1 MEGAPALDTPALR
14 LGSKS
19 DLIDSYP
26 EMRRDS
32 GGFDLLVSA
41 ETGQGIEALLGRIGD
56 FLRSSFGGADSVLIT
71 RARHREG
78 LTSCLIA
85 LERALGAAE
94 LELVAEEMRRAG
106 DALGRITGR
115 VDVEDLP
122 DVIFREFCIG
132 K

>member
-1 MEGAPALDTPALR
+1 MDV
-14 LGSKS
+14 
-19 DLIDSYP
+19 
-26 EMRRDS
+26 
-32 GGFDLLVSA
+32 LLA
-41 ETGQGIEALLGRIGD
+41 RIED
-56 FLRSSFGGADSVLIT
+56 VLRSSVGGEESVLIT

-78 LTSCLIA
+78 LMSCAAA
-85 LERALGAAE
+85 LERALAARE

-115 VDVEDLP
+115 VDVEDLL